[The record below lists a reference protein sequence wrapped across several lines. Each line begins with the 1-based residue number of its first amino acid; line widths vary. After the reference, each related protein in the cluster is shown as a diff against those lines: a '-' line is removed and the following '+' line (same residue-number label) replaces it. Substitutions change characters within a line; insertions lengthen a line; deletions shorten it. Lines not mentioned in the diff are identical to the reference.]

1 MDSSVG
7 LTLIALIICFI
18 TFYRIVFNKI
28 LDPLY
33 FFIFKKTMLVHWYPL
48 GMEKLHESDR
58 QLLHDNFNFYKR
70 LPDNK
75 KDQFDHRVHKFL
87 HKYEFHGNEIDIQ
100 PQMKTFLAGYYVMLT
115 FGMRKYLVD
124 NFKRIIIH
132 PQVYYSSHTEAYHKG
147 EYNRMLKAV
156 VLSWEDF
163 MKSHQ
168 NDQDNVNLALH
179 EFTHVLHW
187 NALRSNEMSAI
198 VFYDE
203 FREMFEIFKDK
214 AKMDAIREKG
224 YFREYAYE
232 NQFEFLS
239 VILEHFFETPQ
250 TFKTELPDLFERTR
264 KMINFDEK
272 LLYND

>member
-1 MDSSVG
+1 MNPSVA
-7 LTLIALIICFI
+7 LLIIALLICFI
-18 TFYRIVFNKI
+18 GFSRLLFNKI

-33 FFIFKKTMLVHWYPL
+33 FFIFKKTMLVHWYPF
-48 GMEKLHESDR
+48 GMKKLPETNR
-58 QLLHDNFNFYKR
+58 QFLVDNFNFYKR
-70 LPDNK
+70 LPENK
-75 KDQFDHRVHKFL
+75 KAQFDHRVHNFL
-87 HKYEFHGNEIDIQ
+87 NKYQFIGTQIDVQ

-124 NFKRIIIH
+124 TFKKIIIH
-132 PQVYYSSHTEAYHKG
+132 PQAYYSSHSQAYHKG
-147 EYNRMLKAV
+147 EYNRPLRAV
-156 VLSWEDF
+156 IFSWEDLLNT
-163 MKSHQ
+163 HHNQ
-168 NDQDNVNLALH
+168 QDNLNLALH

-203 FREMFEIFKDK
+203 FREMFEIFKNHE
-214 AKMDAIREKG
+214 KMQAIREKS

-250 TFKTELPDLFERTR
+250 SFKTQLPDLFERTR

-272 LLYND
+272 LL

>member
-1 MDSSVG
+1 MNIG
-7 LTLIALIICFI
+7 FALIKISRLLYFI
-18 TFYRIVFNKI
+18 GFSGLLFNKI

-48 GMEKLHESDR
+48 GKKKLSETDR
-58 QLLHDNFNFYKR
+58 ALLQDNFNFYKR
-70 LPDNK
+70 LSDEK
-75 KDQFDHRVHKFL
+75 KAQFDHRVHKFL
-87 HKYEFHGNEIDIQ
+87 QKYQFEGNDILVE

-124 NFKRIIIH
+124 NFQKIIIH
-132 PQVYYSSHTEAYHKG
+132 PQVYYSSHTEDYHKG
-147 EYNRMLKAV
+147 EYNRLLKAV
-156 VLSWEDF
+156 ILSWEDF
-163 MKSHQ
+163 LKGHH
-168 NDQDNVNLALH
+168 NNQDNVNLALH

-187 NALRSNEMSAI
+187 NALKSNEMSAI

-203 FREMFEIFKDK
+203 FREMFEIFKNET
-214 AKMDAIREKG
+214 KMNAIREKG

-272 LLYND
+272 LLYQI

>member
-1 MDSSVG
+1 MDFSFG
-7 LTLIALIICFI
+7 LLIISLTICI
-18 TFYRIVFNKI
+18 IGFYRILFNKI

-48 GMEKLHESDR
+48 GKKTLPETDRIVLHE
-58 QLLHDNFNFYKR
+58 NFKFYKR
-70 LPDNK
+70 LPNQK
-75 KDQFDHRVHKFL
+75 KAQFDHRVHKFL
-87 HKYEFHGNEIDIQ
+87 NRYQFIGNQITVE

-124 NFKRIIIH
+124 NFQKIIIY
-132 PQVYYSSHTEAYHKG
+132 PNIYYSSHTDGYHKG
-147 EYNRMLKAV
+147 EYNRILKAV
-156 VLSWEDF
+156 VFSWEDLL
-163 MKSHQ
+163 KGHHS
-168 NDQDNVNLALH
+168 DQDNVNLALH

-187 NALRSNEMSAI
+187 NALKSNEMSAI

-203 FREMFEIFKDK
+203 FREMFEIFKDPT
-214 AKMDAIREKG
+214 KMEAIKSKG

-239 VILEHFFETPQ
+239 VLLEHFFETPQ
-250 TFKTELPDLFERTR
+250 EFKQQLPDLFEHTR

-272 LLYND
+272 LLYKE

>member
-1 MDSSVG
+1 
-7 LTLIALIICFI
+7 
-18 TFYRIVFNKI
+18 
-28 LDPLY
+28 
-33 FFIFKKTMLVHWYPL
+33 MLVHWYPF
-48 GMEKLHESDR
+48 GKKKLPESHR
-58 QLLHDNFNFYKR
+58 LLLQENFTFYKR
-70 LPDNK
+70 LSDLK
-75 KDQFDHRVHKFL
+75 KSQFDHRVFKFL
-87 HKYEFHGNEIDIQ
+87 EKYQFIGNDIEVNEER
-100 PQMKTFLAGYYVMLT
+100 KTLLAGYYVMLT

-124 NFKRIIIH
+124 NFQRIIIH
-132 PQVYYSSHTEAYHKG
+132 PQVYYSSQTEDYHKG

-156 VLSWEDF
+156 VFSWEDF
-163 MKSHQ
+163 LKGHH
-168 NDQDNVNLALH
+168 NNQDNVNLALH

-187 NALRSNEMSAI
+187 NALKSNEMSAI

-203 FREMFEIFKDK
+203 FREMFEIFKNET
-214 AKMDAIREKG
+214 KMNAIREKS

-272 LLYND
+272 LLYQN